1 LLNQSIAED
10 NEVFWGN
17 SQKSLINSWKTAWF
31 LQLAISSFIPGTL
44 FYILIHKPMPSQP
57 EKMKAYWRKN
67 LQTLLIL
74 LLIWFI
80 VSFGFGILLVEQLN
94 EFRLGG
100 YKLGFWFAQQGSIY
114 AFVILIFVYVVRMN
128 KLDKEFDVNED

>member
-1 LLNQSIAED
+1 
-10 NEVFWGN
+10 
-17 SQKSLINSWKTAWF
+17 
-31 LQLAISSFIPGTL
+31 
-44 FYILIHKPMPSQP
+44 MPSQP
-57 EKMKAYWRKN
+57 EKMRAYWRKN

-74 LLIWFI
+74 LLIWFV
-80 VSFGFGILLVEQLN
+80 VSFGFGILLVEPLN